1 MKFTRSY
8 FIIFFLLCVG
18 SLQESKAQGL
28 NVDSLLNRLK
38 VSKDSVD
45 INGTYISLSAEYNKK
60 GKLFK
65 GIEFGKK
72 AAGLSERLKD
82 TANQITALVNLG
94 HVYSGQGAYSASLGY
109 YQAAL
114 TLAEVRKDPSVITGL
129 YSSYGSVY
137 TRLHDFDKAK
147 ALFYKG
153 LDIAIRSKQKESI
166 AGFYNNLGILFR
178 NMNELD
184 KAGELY
190 QKGLALCR
198 EIGDK
203 RTEMQTLN
211 NLAFIQSLKGRNER
225 AKQYYENS
233 LAIALELK
241 DKFQEELVLG
251 NIAMIFYQHND
262 YKSSLDYFNRSL
274 AIANEIGDLEGKVNA
289 NIALAEIYN
298 NNFHDYKLALEHYS
312 NYMSSKTKLDS
323 TNNEKELQKAELKFE
338 YEKEKALLKKEQE
351 KQTLIEKEK
360 QAKQRYII
368 YSVTGCLII
377 VGILLVFLYKR
388 FMLTKAQ
395 KIIIEEQKKLVDE
408 KQKEVLDSINYAK
421 RIQDSLFDNFEL
433 ISHFFSDAFLINQPK
448 DIVSGDF
455 YWIAKKMITKQ
466 DGNHSQVKELF
477 YVAVCDSTGHGVPGG
492 FMSLLNSSYLSEA
505 VNEKNILEPN
515 KILDHVR
522 DRLIH
527 AISKNNQKDGFDGI
541 LMCIEKTFEFKDRI
555 QVSEK
560 WKASYACAHNAPLLI
575 RGNEMKVLNK
585 NNMPVGLGERKED
598 FTLFEIDLQKGDCIY
613 LYTDG
618 FADQFGG
625 PKARLIGSS
634 FGQGKKLKYKKL
646 DELLLSN
653 HLLPFHKQSEKLT
666 TFFKEWK
673 GDLDQVDD
681 VLLIGIKI

>member
-1 MKFTRSY
+1 MKFVFSY
-8 FIIFFLLCVG
+8 IIFLLLTVG
-18 SLQESKAQGL
+18 SFHQVNAQGL
-28 NVDSLLNRLK
+28 NIDSLLNRLK

-45 INGTYISLSAEYNKK
+45 INGTYISLSAEYNNR
-60 GKLFK
+60 GKLLK
-65 GIEFGKK
+65 GIEFGRK

-82 TANQITALVNLG
+82 TANQISALVNLG
-94 HVYSGQGAYSASLGY
+94 RVYSDQGAYNASIGY
-109 YQAAL
+109 YQTAL
-114 TLAEVRKDPSVITGL
+114 ALAEIKNNPIEITEI
-129 YSSYGSVY
+129 YSAYGSVY
-137 TRLHDFDKAK
+137 TRIHEFDKAK
-147 ALFYKG
+147 TLFYKG
-153 LDIAIRSKQKESI
+153 LDIAIRSKHKEGI

-178 NMNELD
+178 NMNDLD

-190 QKGLALCR
+190 QKGLALCQ
-198 EIGDK
+198 ETGNK
-203 RTEMQTLN
+203 RIEMQTLN
-211 NLAFIQSLKGRNER
+211 NLAFIQALKGREER
-225 AKQYYENS
+225 AMQYYENS

-251 NIAMIFYQHND
+251 NIAMIYYQHND
-262 YKSSLDYFNRSL
+262 HKSSMDYFIRSL
-274 AIANEIGDLEGKVNA
+274 AIANEIGDLEGKVSVNFV
-289 NIALAEIYN
+289 LAELYN
-298 NNFHDYKLALEHYS
+298 RKHDYKSALEHYS
-312 NYMSSKTKLDS
+312 NYMDSKAKLDS
-323 TNNEKELQKAELKFE
+323 ANNERELQKAELKFE
-338 YEKEKALLKKEQE
+338 YEKEKALLKQEQE
-351 KQTLIEKEK
+351 KQTAIEKVK

-368 YSVTGCLII
+368 YSVTACLIV

-388 FMLTKAQ
+388 FRLTKAQ
-395 KIIIEEQKKLVDE
+395 KIIIEEQKKLVDI
-408 KQKEVLDSINYAK
+408 KQKETTDSINYAK

-433 ISHFFSDAFLINQPK
+433 IAHFFKDAFLINMPK

-455 YWIAKKMITKQ
+455 YWIAKKMITRQ
-466 DGNHSQVKELF
+466 QNELSIVKELF
-477 YVAVCDSTGHGVPGG
+477 YIAVCDSTGHGVPGG
-492 FMSLLNSSYLSEA
+492 FMSLLNSAYLSEA

-560 WKASYACAHNAPLLI
+560 WKATYACAHNAPLLI

-585 NNMPVGLGERKED
+585 NSMPVGLGERKED
-598 FTLFEIDLQKGDCIY
+598 FTLFEIDLQKGDCLY

-625 PKARLIGSS
+625 ANARLTGSS

-646 DELLLSN
+646 DDLLLTN
-653 HLLPFHKQSEKLT
+653 HLLPFNKQSEKLI

-673 GDLDQVDD
+673 GDLEQVDD